1 MLERGRLERLTN
13 RRVLITIIIIMAGF
27 KGAQASH
34 QAADFFYFAQAH
46 ARFLIYYTDCNI
58 FITLVILSN
67 AFS

>member
-34 QAADFFYFAQAH
+34 QAADFFLFRAG
-46 ARFLIYYTDCNI
+46 TCTI
-58 FITLVILSN
+58 FNLLY
-67 AFS
+67 